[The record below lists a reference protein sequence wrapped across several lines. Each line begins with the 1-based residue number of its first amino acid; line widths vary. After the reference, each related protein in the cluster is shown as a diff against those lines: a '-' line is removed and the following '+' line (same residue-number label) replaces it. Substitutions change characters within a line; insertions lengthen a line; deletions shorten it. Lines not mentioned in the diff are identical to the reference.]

1 MHDVKAVLFDTF
13 GTIVDWRGSLI
24 AELSMFGEARGLT
37 ADWPGLVDRW
47 RGAYRPQM
55 DRVRHG
61 DLPWTIL
68 DDLHRDALDSLLPG
82 FGLGHLTDADRAWM
96 ALGWHR
102 LKPWPDVQDGLA
114 RMRRTRIVGPLS
126 NGNLSLLV
134 NLAKSAALPWDVVFG
149 TDMFR
154 HYKPDPEVYL
164 GACSLL
170 GLPPGEV
177 MLCAAHNDDLEA
189 ASSLGLRTAFVPR
202 PMEYGPGQEAN
213 LAPSRAWDLLGADLV
228 EIATLLDRPNDA

>member
-1 MHDVKAVLFDTF
+1 MQDVKAVLFDTF

-24 AELSMFGEARGLT
+24 AELSTFGQARGLA
-37 ADWPGLVDRW
+37 ADWQALVDRW

-55 DRVRHG
+55 DRVRRG

-68 DDLHRDALDSLLPG
+68 DVLHRDALDSLLPE
-82 FGLGHLTDADRAWM
+82 FGLGHLDQPDRVWM
-96 ALGWHR
+96 TLGWHR
-102 LKPWPDVQDGLA
+102 LKPWPDALEGLA
-114 RMRRTRIVGPLS
+114 RIRCTRIVGPLS

-134 NLAKSAALPWDVVFG
+134 DLAKAASLPWDVVFG
-149 TDMFR
+149 TDMFG

-170 GLPPGEV
+170 GLPPRSV

-202 PMEYGPGQEAN
+202 PLEYGPGQTQTLE
-213 LAPSRAWDLLGADLV
+213 PSLKWDLQAADLI
-228 EIATLLDRPNDA
+228 ELAGLFA